1 MSETPQLARA
11 VLADQMA
18 IIRAEFGEGVHQAAL
33 QQLSVTDRE
42 TLLGLGTL
50 GWCDVEMAKRYKDS
64 VADQV
69 GQGSVEF
76 QRWIVKTAASRT
88 VKGIWRMLL
97 SQVWDEALVKRIPVI
112 YQRTFD
118 KGAMSASFES
128 IGTASIF
135 VTGWP
140 RIPDYDV
147 IGLQVGIEGVLQAL
161 GREGTTAH
169 ATRTA
174 DGVHYRVRWKTK

>member
-1 MSETPQLARA
+1 
-11 VLADQMA
+11 
-18 IIRAEFGEGVHQAAL
+18 
-33 QQLSVTDRE
+33 
-42 TLLGLGTL
+42 
-50 GWCDVEMAKRYKDS
+50 
-64 VADQV
+64 
-69 GQGSVEF
+69 
-76 QRWIVKTAASRT
+76 
-88 VKGIWRMLL
+88 
-97 SQVWDEALVKRIPVI
+97 
-112 YQRTFD
+112 
-118 KGAMSASFES
+118 MSASFES
-128 IGTASIF
+128 TGTASIF